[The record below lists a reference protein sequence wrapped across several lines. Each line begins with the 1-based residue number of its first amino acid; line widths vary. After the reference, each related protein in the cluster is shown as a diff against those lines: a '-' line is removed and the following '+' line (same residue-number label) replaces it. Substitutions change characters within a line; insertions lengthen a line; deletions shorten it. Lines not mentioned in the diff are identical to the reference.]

1 MSRLPALF
9 ISHGSPMTALEP
21 GLVGPRLAELA
32 ASMPRPKAIVVA
44 SAHFLGRKPIVGG
57 HPQPETVHDF
67 GGFPQA
73 LYELH
78 YPAPGDAALSERV
91 YGQLAQAGLEPY
103 MDPRRGL
110 DHGVWVPLRFLYP
123 QADIPVVPLS
133 IQPELGPAH
142 QYALGRALAPLREE
156 GVLLIGSGSITHN
169 LRDWRGGVSA
179 GHEAPYVRP
188 VIEWFEQKLAADD
201 LAALLDYRRQAPA
214 ASFRSNHAVKG
225 RTYGASWP
233 ADQPP
238 RQSCRL
244 WVMLPEPTSSTP
256 SSRSGASARPSA
268 YWCAG
273 PSSGWIDNG
282 TTGMS
287 ACGYRKRSGTHT
299 PWSRPRR
306 GSMYGSSPAC
316 STRRYTRS
324 DNAASPGAG

>member
-91 YGQLAQAGLEPY
+91 YGLVAQAGLEPY
-103 MDPRRGL
+103 MDPGRGL

-133 IQPELGPAH
+133 IQPESGPAH
-142 QYALGRALAPLREE
+142 QYALGRALAPLRDE

-169 LRDWRGGVSA
+169 LRDWRGGFSA

-188 VIEWFEQKLAADD
+188 FIEWFEQKLAADD
-201 LAALLDYRRQAPA
+201 LAALLDYRRQAPLAERAHPSDEHLLPLYFAMGA
-214 ASFRSNHAVKG
+214 AGGDAL
-225 RTYGASWP
+225 GAQRI
-233 ADQPP
+233 D
-238 RQSCRL
+238 
-244 WVMLPEPTSSTP
+244 
-256 SSRSGASARPSA
+256 
-268 YWCAG
+268 AG
-273 PSSGWIDNG
+273 VDMGFLAMDI
-282 TTGMS
+282 
-287 ACGYRKRSGTHT
+287 YRFDGKQELEK
-299 PWSRPRR
+299 
-306 GSMYGSSPAC
+306 
-316 STRRYTRS
+316 
-324 DNAASPGAG
+324 AA